1 MGRWA
6 RWNDSAQSGC
16 GISIILWQAC
26 SAHHQVQYID
36 QRWQPVQLKSG
47 DLQMFKSTQLTTDR
61 GREHPEPTHRGDGTG
76 GNLERICRLW
86 ERVGNGLERVGCCG
100 KRKGMLSAA
109 GNIRGCAESTGGCF
123 PIAGSDVF
131 PTITLWE
138 VFPTLFVADYL
149 SSDQWG
155 E

>member
-1 MGRWA
+1 
-6 RWNDSAQSGC
+6 
-16 GISIILWQAC
+16 
-26 SAHHQVQYID
+26 
-36 QRWQPVQLKSG
+36 
-47 DLQMFKSTQLTTDR
+47 
-61 GREHPEPTHRGDGTG
+61 
-76 GNLERICRLW
+76 
-86 ERVGNGLERVGCCG
+86 
-100 KRKGMLSAA
+100 MLSAA

>member
-1 MGRWA
+1 ME
-6 RWNDSAQSGC
+6 
-16 GISIILWQAC
+16 
-26 SAHHQVQYID
+26 
-36 QRWQPVQLKSG
+36 QRWQPVQLKRVVISKSSSQHSCQLTEEENIHPHTEEIAQGESG
-47 DLQMFKSTQLTTDR
+47 KDLQA
-61 GREHPEPTHRGDGTG
+61 
-76 GNLERICRLW
+76 
-86 ERVGNGLERVGCCG
+86 VGKGG